1 MCKVAKNGKDF
12 VGIHLSGDEI
22 NITFPMGYTV
32 PEQEEDLRQDIQAM
46 MGLFKTQH
54 RQGTTLGQNT
64 GSIING
70 EFPVHA
76 YLTII
81 ESFLSNGYH
90 IESEPSYSVQQ
101 KGRPNWPKTV
111 RKIRPFIQEVD
122 GQHSFVYTEFVVK
135 RTKSKTDALITNIHR
150 QCVHESF
157 EKLGW
162 LYTTFQPE
170 QPRSTLDRNVA
181 LAIVRQAASHTFD
194 DQKRRM
200 FNAMRDILSY
210 QSAEATLRRFRFGTD
225 AFWTLWEKMVDLAF
239 RKLPSDKNTKDYH
252 PQAHWKGTG
261 KPMDL
266 IPDTIHHDVE
276 SDVCYVLDAKYYR
289 HYGSIGAS
297 SIQKQITY
305 AEYIHQEF
313 NVEKEKLFNAFL
325 VPQNLGVG
333 EYPFVHKDSA
343 YSDWRENNQTYE
355 HVQAIHIDTRWLL
368 QNYKNM
374 ANQHKENLKR
384 IIKEK
389 AEENVNEA
397 RPRP

>member
-12 VGIHLSGDEI
+12 VGIQLSGDEI
-22 NITFPMGYTV
+22 NITFPMGYAI
-32 PEQEEDLRQDIQAM
+32 PEHEEDLRQDIQAL
-46 MGLFKTQH
+46 MGMFKTH
-54 RQGTTLGQNT
+54 HQGTMLNQNT

-70 EFPVHA
+70 EFPVQA

-81 ESFLSNGYH
+81 ELFLSNGYH
-90 IESEPSYSVQQ
+90 IESERSYSVRQ
-101 KGRPNWPKTV
+101 KGRPHWPKTV
-111 RKIRPFIQEVD
+111 RRIRPFIQEVN
-122 GQHSFVYTEFVVK
+122 GQPSFIYTEFVVK
-135 RTKSKTDALITNIHR
+135 RKKAKTDALITNIHR

-162 LYTTFQPE
+162 LYTSFQPE
-170 QPRSTLDRNVA
+170 QPRNILDRNVA
-181 LAIVRQAASHTFD
+181 LSIIRQAASHTFD

-200 FNAMRDILSY
+200 LNAMRDILSF
-210 QSAEATLRRFRFGTD
+210 QSSKATLRKFRFGTD
-225 AFWTLWEKMVDLAF
+225 TFWTLWEMMVDLAF
-239 RKLPSDKNTKDYH
+239 RNLPPGRTTKHYH

-261 KPMDL
+261 EPMDL

-276 SDVCYVLDAKYYR
+276 NGVCYVLDAKYYS
-289 HYGSIGAS
+289 HYGRIGAS

-305 AEYIHQEF
+305 AEYIHQTF
-313 NVEKEKLFNAFL
+313 YVEEEKLFNAFL
-325 VPQNLGVG
+325 VPQNLSEG

-343 YSDWRENNQTYE
+343 YSDWRENSQPYE

-389 AEENVNEA
+389 AEENVVEVLA
-397 RPRP
+397 AS